1 MRLLRPVQDPAPND
15 APWFVRHPAGTLTVA
30 MALFAAVMVLRLLD
44 ADEIGDVVNMLY
56 VLPVALVATA
66 FGRNAGLGAGLV
78 AVALIVVWAITAD
91 VDLSWV
97 GWTTR
102 VVPMVLTGLLI
113 GDAAERQAAA
123 ERRQLE
129 LEAAAQR
136 HRDAAQISDNLI
148 QGMAAAKWALEAERY
163 AEGLGLLEATLE
175 EGHKLVSDLLREA
188 DLAPGRPTKRD

>member
-1 MRLLRPVQDPAPND
+1 MQLLRPVSDPAPT
-15 APWFVRHPAGTLTVA
+15 APWFLRHPLGTLAVA
-30 MALFAAVMVLRLLD
+30 SALFAAVMVLRFVD
-44 ADEIGDVVNMLY
+44 GDDVGDVVNMLY
-56 VLPVALVATA
+56 VLPVALIATA
-66 FGRNAGLGAGLV
+66 FGRTAGLGAGLLAVGLV
-78 AVALIVVWAITAD
+78 AVWVVAAD

-102 VVPMVLTGLLI
+102 IVPLVLVGLLI

-188 DLAPGRPTKRD
+188 DLAPGRHTMRD

>member
-1 MRLLRPVQDPAPND
+1 MRLLRPVQDPAPSA
-15 APWFVRHPAGTLTVA
+15 APWFLRHPVGTLAVA
-30 MALFAAVMVLRLLD
+30 SALFATVIVLRFVDGD
-44 ADEIGDVVNMLY
+44 AVGDVVSMLY
-56 VLPVALVATA
+56 VLPVALIATA
-66 FGRNAGLGAGLV
+66 FGRKAGLGAGLV
-78 AVALIVVWAITAD
+78 AVALVGVWVLAAD

-102 VVPMVLTGLLI
+102 IVPLVLVGLLI

-123 ERRQLE
+123 EQRQLE

-148 QGMAAAKWALEAERY
+148 QGMSAAKWALEAERY